1 MTKTSQTK
9 FKETELGL
17 IPEDWEVL
25 KARDFC
31 SKVADGTHDSPKSTD
46 QGKYLITSR
55 HLKNNKIDFDNAYL
69 ISEDDYEN
77 IKKRSEVNSGD
88 ILYSMIGTVGEICQ
102 VKEREVNFAIK
113 NIGLFKPKSILNSN
127 WLYYYL
133 QSNQSKE
140 YLQSRLAGS
149 TQSYITLDQLR
160 EFPIAFPKKESEQ
173 RKIAEVLG
181 ALDEKIELNRR
192 MNKTLDS
199 LAQAIFQKWFIDNE
213 STTEC
218 KIGDVIEIFDSKRV
232 PLSSRE
238 RENRKG
244 TYPYYGAT
252 SIMDYVDGFIFDDTY
267 LLLGEDGS
275 VARDDGTPFTQYV
288 WGKIWV
294 NNHAHV
300 LKGKNGFSTELI
312 KVFFDNIDIKPYITG
327 AVQQKLNQENLKSI
341 PINIPADD
349 VLAKVNQTIKPLFEK
364 IKTNSIEIETLSQ
377 IRDSLLPRLMSGK
390 LRVK

>member
-1 MTKTSQTK
+1 MLKNNFTK
-9 FKETELGL
+9 FKETEQGL
-17 IPEDWEVL
+17 IPEDWEL
-25 KARDFC
+25 SQLDE
-31 SKVADGTHDSPKSTD
+31 
-46 QGKYLITSR
+46 I
-55 HLKNNKIDFDNAYL
+55 IDFDPPRK
-69 ISEDDYEN
+69 IKKGDN
-77 IKKRSEVNSGD
+77 IKFVAMTDVNTFNKKISNFTEREFDGGSKFKNGDTLLSRITPCLENGKTAFVD
-88 ILYSMIGTVGEICQ
+88 ILNENENAGGSTEFIVMSGKRG
-102 VKEREVNFAIK
+102 R
-113 NIGLFKPKSILNSN
+113 SNSEFV
-127 WLYYYL
+127 YYL
-133 QSNQSKE
+133 AISSDFRKMAIQAMVGTSGRQRV
-140 YLQSRLAGS
+140 QVDRLKSHQMA
-149 TQSYITLDQLR
+149 IPPLL
-160 EFPIAFPKKESEQ
+160 EQ
-173 RKIAEVLG
+173 EKIAEVLG
-181 ALDEKIELNRR
+181 ALDEKIELNRK
-192 MNKTLDS
+192 MNKTLES
-199 LAQAIFQKWFIDNE
+199 LAQAIFKKWFIENE

-390 LRVK
+390 LRVG